1 MIIHRKFKPLFD
13 IPKGVRYFILT
24 GGRYSFKSFSVGV
37 AVCNWAV
44 NSAHR
49 ILYTRYTL
57 ISAKDSIIPEIEEK
71 IDLLG
76 YNQYLRSGTDRI
88 MCRHNKGKIVF
99 KGIKTSSG
107 NQTANL
113 KSLKNFSCWI
123 LEEAEE
129 QEQEKE
135 FDKINLS
142 IRSNDLQN
150 IIVLILNPTTKEH
163 WVYNRFFIENDVVE
177 GFNGIKGDTCY
188 IHSSYLDMPE
198 LVPEDIRLEFE
209 RMQKQNP
216 DKYNHIVMG
225 GWLDKA
231 EGLIFD
237 NWEEGGF
244 DISLPYGYGLDFGY
258 SIDPDALV
266 RVAIDSKRKRIYLK
280 EEMYKNGQ
288 GTNELADGLTKCEK
302 QEIIAD
308 CAEPRLIDDLSGKG
322 GFEGNSIS
330 PLRLNIKRS
339 IKGQDS
345 VKAGIKIMLNYR
357 MIIHPDSVNL
367 KKELKNYAWD
377 DKRSEKPID
386 KYNHLI
392 DAARYYVYYKLKG
405 EFNAF
410 W

>member
-1 MIIHRKFKPLFD
+1 MEIHRKFRPLFD

-37 AVCNWAV
+37 AACNWSV
-44 NSAHR
+44 NMAHR

-57 ISAKDSIIPEIEEK
+57 TSAKDSIIPETEEK

-76 YNQYLRSGTDRI
+76 YNQFLRSGTDRI
-88 MCRHNKGKIVF
+88 ICRHNKGKMVF

-113 KSLKNFSCWI
+113 KSLKDFSCWI

-129 QEQEKE
+129 QEKEAE

-177 GFNGIKGDTCY
+177 GFNGVKGDTCY

-209 RMQKQNP
+209 RMQRQNP

-231 EGLIFD
+231 EGLVFD
-237 NWEEGGF
+237 NWEEGSF
-244 DISLPYGYGLDFGY
+244 NTSLPYGYGLDFGY
-258 SIDPDALV
+258 SIDPDALI
-266 RVAIDSKRKRIYLK
+266 RVAIDNKRKRIYLK

-288 GTNELADGLTKCEK
+288 GTNELANGLTKCEK

-308 CAEPRLIDDLSGKG
+308 CAEPRLIDDLANPPNK
-322 GFEGNSIS
+322 
-330 PLRLNIKRS
+330 LNVKRS

-357 MIIHPDSVNL
+357 MIVDPNSVNL

-392 DAARYYVYYKLKG
+392 DAARYYVYFKLKG